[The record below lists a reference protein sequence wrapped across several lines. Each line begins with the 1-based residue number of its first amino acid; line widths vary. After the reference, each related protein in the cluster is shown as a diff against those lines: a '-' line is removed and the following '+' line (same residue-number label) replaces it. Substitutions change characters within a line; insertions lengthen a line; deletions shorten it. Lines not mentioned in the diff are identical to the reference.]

1 MTRLSLM
8 ADRQERAAVAP
19 APLAEFDPCANTL
32 WLALLLVR
40 TALTALFALIVI
52 AYALGG

>member
-1 MTRLSLM
+1 MTRLSVQM
-8 ADRQERAAVAP
+8 ARRERMTIVP
-19 APLAEFDPCANTL
+19 APLAEYDPCADTV